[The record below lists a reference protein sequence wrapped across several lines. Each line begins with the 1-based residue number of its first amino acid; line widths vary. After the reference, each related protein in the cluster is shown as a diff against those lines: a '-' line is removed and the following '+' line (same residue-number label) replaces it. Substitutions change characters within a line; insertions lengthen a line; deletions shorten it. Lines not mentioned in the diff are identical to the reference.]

1 MRAAATVAIGFL
13 LGGCASAGAGPA
25 TPPLAAAGGAS
36 IKVPA
41 IVRPAQEDAAW
52 WFRAGAASANAHGA
66 GRERATNL
74 ILFLG
79 DGMSLPTV
87 AAARI
92 LEGQRAGGSGEEHR
106 LAFEEF
112 PYTALSRTYNTDMQT
127 PDSAGTMS
135 AIMTGIKTR
144 MGMISVGPSAQRRDC
159 ESGRAGAVATLLEL
173 AEVAGLSTGVVSTAR
188 LTHATPAATYAHSP
202 ERNWESDAD
211 LPATASAQGCHDIA
225 RQFVEFPFGDGID
238 VALGG
243 GRRNFLP
250 KEQADPENPDL
261 HGSRLDGR
269 DLVQEWRRRPDD
281 GQYVWNAQQLGA
293 LDLANTPRLLGLFE
307 SDHMN
312 YEHDRPHDR
321 GGEPSLVEM
330 TRAAIT
336 VLHGN
341 RRGYVLMVEGGRIDH
356 GHHAGNAFRALD
368 ETIAFSDAVRA
379 ARDATADS
387 DTLIV
392 VTADHAH
399 TLVFAGYSTRGNPI
413 LGKAVGSI
421 REEHGPD
428 FATDALGLPYTTLS
442 YANGPGYQGAS
453 DKQPEGPKRFPHI
466 VANAQPAKGRA
477 QLTSVDTE
485 DPDYLQ
491 EATLPANSETHGGDD
506 VGVWASGPGA
516 AAVHGSIEQNEIFH
530 LLLQAQPE
538 LRRLLCSLGDCEQ
551 GVPVL
556 SPSLEALREGGKA
569 QAR

>member
-1 MRAAATVAIGFL
+1 MRAAMASLMAVL
-13 LGGCASAGAGPA
+13 LAGCASGGGRSGAQVTEPARQPDAHASSGARDETTAG
-25 TPPLAAAGGAS
+25 
-36 IKVPA
+36 
-41 IVRPAQEDAAW
+41 
-52 WFRAGAASANAHGA
+52 WFRAGAESARAHGA
-66 GRERATNL
+66 GREAATNV

-92 LEGQRAGGSGEEHR
+92 LEGQRAGAPGEEHR

-135 AIMTGIKTR
+135 AIMTGTKTR
-144 MGMISVGPSAQRRDC
+144 MGMISVGPSALRRDC
-159 ESGRAGAVATLLEL
+159 ASGRAAPVATLLEL
-173 AEVAGLSTGVVSTAR
+173 AEVAGLSTGIVSTAR

-202 ERNWESDAD
+202 ERSWESDANV
-211 LPATASAQGCHDIA
+211 PETASAQGCGDIA
-225 RQFVEFPFGDGID
+225 RQFIEFPFGDGIE

-250 KEQADPENPDL
+250 ETAQDPENPEL
-261 HGSRLDGR
+261 KGARKDGR
-269 DLVQEWRRRPDD
+269 DLVQEWRDRHRD
-281 GQYVWNAQQLGA
+281 GSYVWNAPQFQA
-293 LDLANTPRLLGLFE
+293 LDLAKTRRLFGLFE
-307 SDHMN
+307 VDHMN
-312 YEHDRPHDR
+312 YEHDRARDR
-321 GGEPSLVEM
+321 AGEPSLAEM

-336 VLHGN
+336 VLGGN
-341 RRGYVLMVEGGRIDH
+341 RKGYFLMVEGGRIDH
-356 GHHAGNAFRALD
+356 GHHAGNAYRALD
-368 ETIAFSDAVRA
+368 ETIAFADAVRA
-379 ARDATADS
+379 AREATAGT

-399 TLVFAGYSTRGNPI
+399 TLVFAGYSRRGTPI

-421 REEHGPD
+421 QEENGPD

-453 DKQPEGPKRFPHI
+453 EKQPQGPKRFPH
-466 VANAQPAKGRA
+466 VLAKAVPAQGRA
-477 QLTSVDTE
+477 QLTQIDTE

-491 EATLPANSETHGGDD
+491 EATLPARSETHGGDD

-530 LLLQAQPE
+530 LLLQAQP
-538 LRRLLCSLGDCEQ
+538 RISGLLCTMGQCEQ
-551 GVPVL
+551 GVPVR
-556 SPSLEALREGGKA
+556 SPTLQALRERGAA